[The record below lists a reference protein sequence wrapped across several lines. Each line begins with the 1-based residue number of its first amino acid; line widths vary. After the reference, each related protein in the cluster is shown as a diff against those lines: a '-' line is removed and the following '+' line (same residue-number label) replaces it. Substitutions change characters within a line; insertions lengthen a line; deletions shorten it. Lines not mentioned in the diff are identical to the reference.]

1 MSWAATTLALFDE
14 LEKIAEERK
23 SRAKKVGD
31 LTDKAVEMGAPILG
45 GAGVGRT
52 LSDLSLS
59 TEVGPTPRRKTL
71 GALIGAIGG
80 YAYHRHKQRKKAQRR
95 AARLASQPKSKTAA
109 PFVFKG
115 TATKRFLSHPG
126 PKISDISP
134 KIGRIGALPT
144 RS

>member
-1 MSWAATTLALFDE
+1 MDWGVATRSLFDE

-31 LTDKAVEMGAPILG
+31 LTDKVVEMGAPILG

-71 GALIGAIGG
+71 GALIGALGG
-80 YAYHRHKQRKKAQRR
+80 YAYHRHKQKKKAQRR
-95 AARLASQPKSKTAA
+95 AARLASQPKAKTAA

-115 TATKRFLSHPG
+115 VATKRFLSKPG
-126 PKISDISP
+126 PTVKDVSP
-134 KIGRIGALPT
+134 KIGRIGTLPK
-144 RS
+144 